1 MDRWMMGIM
10 KARMIEMLM
19 KTQRNWE
26 GKDVSMVGGLMMMVF
41 TYYGLWLE
49 LKVAMVFFE
58 LWRRKTE
65 TKIKGKVELW

>member
-1 MDRWMMGIM
+1 MMGIM